1 MMKHIFCLLC
11 ATLLICADSFAKAP
25 QRPTFYNYQRGVEA
39 YVNEKDHQKALD
51 YLNKELEEHPKD
63 GYSHAWIAYIRLDM
77 EEYGR
82 ALTCVNSAI
91 KLLPKADKEYMV
103 FAYTTR
109 GSIYEHLEDTASA
122 ISDYTQAIKID
133 PSVYKSYEHRAEL
146 YYHQHKYAQ
155 SDADYQKMTQMDDNG
170 AVVSGYMG
178 LGRNFQAQKRDEE
191 AIKIFSKLIT
201 LYDDYSSAYS
211 FRAQSLLELKRYEE
225 AIADIVK
232 ALDIDGDNKAYWTM
246 LTIKEPEAVDMMLK
260 KLQLQSVFSPNYPGW
275 PYYMGLVCE
284 VNKRYKEAIEAY
296 KKTNKMVN
304 DSQLDYR
311 IAECYY
317 SLGDFDSALG
327 HINYAIE
334 ADSIDQT
341 RYYLRANIYAELGQ
355 IEKSI
360 EDMSSYIE
368 LDPRGSYGYYRR
380 GWWKQL
386 LHQCDEA
393 IEDFIISQSID
404 PSYTHTYDGMIRCY
418 ISIGDTVKVRK
429 ECEMLLKIDTIAVA
443 SSCAQ
448 FAYHFLGQDEKAI
461 EWIEKILKNDSS
473 ATYDAA
479 CIYSMVSDTAKALVY
494 LQKTLDNNWVRFHHL
509 EIDEDLNNIRH
520 LESYK
525 RMLEKRKQEVLQNI
539 SGEKVMSS
547 ATLRIVEV
555 PFTAVNGVTKVDC
568 SINGLPLNFVF
579 DTGASDVSLSQVEAN
594 FMFKNGYL
602 NSKDVIGKQR
612 YQTADGNIS
621 EGTVV
626 NLRQINFGGLE
637 LKDIRASVV
646 RSQSAPLLLGQS
658 ILQRLGKIE
667 IDNTKRV
674 LKITTR

>member
-1 MMKHIFCLLC
+1 MKKVSFILALCLGSIIVC
-11 ATLLICADSFAKAP
+11 AKP
-25 QRPTFYNYQRGVEA
+25 VQRPTSYNYQRGVDA

-63 GYSHAWIAYIRLDM
+63 GYSHAWIAYIRLDLA
-77 EEYGR
+77 EYGR

-109 GSIYEHLEDTASA
+109 GSIYELLEDTAAA
-122 ISDYTQAIKID
+122 IADYTQAIKID
-133 PSVYKSYEHRAEL
+133 PTIYKSYEHRAEL
-146 YYHQHKYAQ
+146 YYHQHKYTQ
-155 SDADYQKMTQMDDNG
+155 SNADYQKMTQMDDNG

-178 LGRNFQAQKRDEE
+178 LGNNLQAQKRDEE
-191 AIKIFSKLIT
+191 AIKIFSKLIS
-201 LYDDYSSAYS
+201 LYDDYAPAYS
-211 FRAQSLLELKRYEE
+211 FRAQSFLELKRYEE

-232 ALDIDGDNKAYWTM
+232 ALDIDGNNKAYWTM
-246 LTIKEPEAVDMMLK
+246 LTIKEPEAVDMLLK

-284 VNKRYKEAIEAY
+284 VNKRHKEAIEAY

-317 SLGDFDSALG
+317 LLGDFQSALE

-334 ADSIDQT
+334 ADSTDQT

-360 EDMSSYIE
+360 DDMSSYIE

-380 GWWKQL
+380 GWWKHL
-386 LHQCDEA
+386 LHQCDGA

-404 PSYTHTYDGMIRCY
+404 PSYTYSYDGMIRCY
-418 ISIGDTVKVRK
+418 LLLGDTTKALK
-429 ECEMLLKIDTIAVA
+429 ECEMLLKIDTVPNADSNA
-443 SSCAQ
+443 H

-461 EWIEKILKNDSS
+461 EWIEKMLQSDSS
-473 ATYDAA
+473 QTYDAA
-479 CIYSMVSDTAKALVY
+479 CIYSLVGDTAKALMY
-494 LQKTLDNNWVRFHHL
+494 MQKSLDKNWVRFHHL
-509 EIDEDLNNIRH
+509 EIDEDLDNIRH
-520 LESYK
+520 LDSFK
-525 RMLEKRKQEVLQNI
+525 RMVEKRKQEVLQNI
-539 SGEKVMSS
+539 SGEKVTSS
-547 ATLRIVEV
+547 TTLRVVEV

-646 RSQSAPLLLGQS
+646 RNQSAPLLLGQS

-667 IDNTKRV
+667 IDNEHKV
-674 LKITTR
+674 LKITTRK

>member
-1 MMKHIFCLLC
+1 MKRFLIIFVLFLC
-11 ATLLICADSFAKAP
+11 NVLVNAKP
-25 QRPTFYNYQRGVEA
+25 VQRPTSYNYQRGVEA

-178 LGRNFQAQKRDEE
+178 LGRNLHAQKRDEE

-211 FRAQSLLELKRYEE
+211 FRALSLLELKRYEE

-317 SLGDFDSALG
+317 SSGDLDSALE

-334 ADSIDQT
+334 ADSTDQT
-341 RYYLRANIYAELGQ
+341 RYYLRANIYAELGH

-380 GWWKQL
+380 GWWKHL
-386 LHQCDEA
+386 LHQCDGA

-404 PSYTHTYDGMIRCY
+404 PSYTHAYDGMIRCY
-418 ISIGDTVKVRK
+418 ISIGDTAKARK
-429 ECEMLLKIDTIAVA
+429 ECEMLLKIDTIAIA

-461 EWIEKILKNDSS
+461 EWIEKILQNDSS

-479 CIYSMVSDTAKALVY
+479 CIYSMVGDTAKALVY
-494 LQKTLDNNWVRFHHL
+494 LQKTLDNNW
-509 EIDEDLNNIRH
+509 E
-520 LESYK
+520 
-525 RMLEKRKQEVLQNI
+525 EVLQNI
-539 SGEKVMSS
+539 SGEKVTSS